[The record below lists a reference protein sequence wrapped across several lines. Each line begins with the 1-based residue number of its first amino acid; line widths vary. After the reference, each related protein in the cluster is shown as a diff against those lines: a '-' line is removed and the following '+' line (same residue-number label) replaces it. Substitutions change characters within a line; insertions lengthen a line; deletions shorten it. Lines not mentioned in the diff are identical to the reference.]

1 MKMEN
6 LLLLDSYR
14 EALFFIKEK
23 SWIFLSSFP
32 IQSTQKQ
39 QFKAMFYRIPFQL
52 PNSYLQ
58 KGRETDT
65 GLPADSPYTIVHPEV
80 SL

>member
-6 LLLLDSYR
+6 LLLLDSYS
-14 EALFFIKEK
+14 EAVFFIQVTPGFF
-23 SWIFLSSFP
+23 FLSSFP

-39 QFKAMFYRIPFQL
+39 QFKAMSYHIPFQI

-65 GLPADSPYTIVHPEV
+65 GLPADSP
-80 SL
+80 

>member
-1 MKMEN
+1 MEN
-6 LLLLDSYR
+6 LLLLDSYS
-14 EALFFIKEK
+14 EAVFFIKEK
-23 SWIFLSSFP
+23 PGFFFFLSSFP
-32 IQSTQKQ
+32 IQNTQNQ
-39 QFKAMFYRIPFQL
+39 QFKAMSYRIPFQL

-65 GLPADSPYTIVHPEV
+65 GLPADSPYTTVHPEV